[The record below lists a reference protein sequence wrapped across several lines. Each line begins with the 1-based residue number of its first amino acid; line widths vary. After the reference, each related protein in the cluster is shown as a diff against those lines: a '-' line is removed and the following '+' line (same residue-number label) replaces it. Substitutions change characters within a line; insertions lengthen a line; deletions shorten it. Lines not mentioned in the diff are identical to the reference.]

1 MSKEEDSDVPIMDTA
16 ELEELEELKELEEL
30 EELEDTGKIE

>member
-16 ELEELEELKELEEL
+16 ELEELEKF
-30 EELEDTGKIE
+30 EELEDPEKIE